1 LSQIQYESGSSKG
14 GNNMAQQ
21 EGIKRIAKI
30 SGFVGFLTILLL
42 GALNQPAHAMQ
53 MKAYPD
59 ITVEGISVDPFNSTT
74 TNFSAQGFA
83 VEYKVDSS
91 PSAAFTDLPNSFF
104 DLFATVTGGVVGGTV
119 NIYDDLN
126 RSGSYDTLDRLYLSG
141 NLTSITPVLGDA
153 VLDILF
159 KVTGGEYQD
168 KYGTNGGIILGGIG
182 LNGSTSATAD
192 VGVPVPEPSTLS
204 LLFLGAG
211 GLCYLRRRKSQ
222 S

>member
-1 LSQIQYESGSSKG
+1 
-14 GNNMAQQ
+14 MAQQ
-21 EGIKRIAKI
+21 EIINRIRKI
-30 SGFVGFLTILLL
+30 SGLVGFFTILLL

-59 ITVEGISVDPFNSTT
+59 ITIEGITADPFKSTT
-74 TNFSAQGFA
+74 TNFSALGFA
-83 VEYKVDSS
+83 VEYKADSG
-91 PSAAFTDLPNSFF
+91 PSVQLTDLSNSFF
-104 DLFATVTGGVVGGTV
+104 ELYATVTGGVVGGTV
-119 NIYDDLN
+119 DIYDDLN
-126 RSGSYDTLDRLYLSG
+126 RSGAYDTNDRLYLSG

-168 KYGTNGGIILGGIG
+168 KFGANGGIILGGIG
-182 LNGSTSATAD
+182 LNGSTGSTAD